1 VFLDEPTA
9 ALDAKTEKVL
19 FEQLMDLAQDK
30 TAIVISH
37 RLFVTPLVDR
47 VLVFERGRL
56 VEEGRHD
63 QLMKYDGVYAEMF
76 KTQVGMY
83 WPTAHQ

>member
-1 VFLDEPTA
+1 
-9 ALDAKTEKVL
+9 
-19 FEQLMDLAQDK
+19 MDLAQDK
-30 TAIVISH
+30 TAFVISH

-47 VLVFERGRL
+47 ILVFERGRL
-56 VEEGRHD
+56 IEEGPHD
-63 QLMKYDGVYAEMF
+63 RLMKYDGVYAGMF